1 MAQDAKIMA
10 AAHRRFQ
17 ADREARQAELERRIE
32 EIHRRLP
39 RVEAIDR
46 ELGSTAARLVL
57 AAFEAE
63 GDPGPVIQELEK
75 TNLALQRERAELLVG
90 GGYAYDCIDDV
101 PACRLCQDSGW
112 LRDGSPCRCLM
123 SYYTREQNQRLSRL
137 LDLGGQSFES
147 FSFDWY
153 DSEVWTEF
161 GASPLGN
168 MELIYDICR
177 DFAR

>member
-39 RVEAIDR
+39 RGEAIDR

-90 GGYAYDCIDDV
+90 AGYPYDYIDG
-101 PACRLCQDSGW
+101 PLSG
-112 LRDGSPCRCLM
+112 
-123 SYYTREQNQRLSRL
+123 QRLSAQRRALPVPDSL
-137 LDLGGQSFES
+137 LRQ
-147 FSFDWY
+147 
-153 DSEVWTEF
+153 
-161 GASPLGN
+161 GAEPAAEQAAGSGRPVL
-168 MELIYDICR
+168 
-177 DFAR
+177 